1 MSALRAAVRRRFE
14 AWLDQ
19 RNPPRSEITLRQN
32 TIFIFLSTAG
42 GAFSVM
48 LLGLLLLA
56 INYQNNLVFA
66 FCFGLFGVFLVAILH
81 TYINLSGLRLRAG
94 ASEPVFAGDTA
105 HFHLHIES
113 GRRPR
118 YQLQLRFMG
127 QHRQLCELES
137 AGEGAELRLAW
148 PASQR
153 GRLQPGRLQL
163 RSDYPL
169 GILRCWAMPALNWQ
183 CLVYPQPK
191 LLRPLQSAGD
201 DGEGYALDVRADSEE
216 FSGFE
221 RYRVG
226 ESPRRIFWKAYAKGQ
241 GLYSKRY
248 EQSHAKELILDWQS
262 LGDLGVEDR
271 LSTLCA
277 WALECDR
284 RDLSFSLRLP
294 AVTVAAGVGPAH
306 LAAVLRELAL
316 FPGGA
321 CGERG

>member
-1 MSALRAAVRRRFE
+1 MRAALRRRFE

-19 RNPPRSEITLRQN
+19 RNPPRSELTLSQN
-32 TIFIFLSTAG
+32 KIFIFLSAAG
-42 GAFSVM
+42 GAFSIM

-66 FCFGLFGVFLVAILH
+66 LAFSLFGLFLVAILH
-81 TYINLSGLRLRAG
+81 TYINLSGLHLRPG

-105 HFHLHIES
+105 HFHLHIDAGS
-113 GRRPR
+113 RPR
-118 YQLQLRFMG
+118 YQLRLRFAG
-127 QHRQLCELES
+127 QRQQLCELAAPDSCE
-137 AGEGAELRLAW
+137 ELRLPW
-148 PASQR
+148 PASRR

-169 GILRCWAMPALNWQ
+169 GILRCWAMPALDWH
-183 CLVYPQPK
+183 CLVYPEPK
-191 LLRPLQSAGD
+191 MLRPLQSAADG
-201 DGEGYALDVRADSEE
+201 GEGCAVDVRADSDE

-248 EQSHAKELILDWQS
+248 EQSRAKELILDWHS
-262 LGDLGVEDR
+262 LADLGVEDR

-284 RDLSFSLRLP
+284 RDLSFALRLP
-294 AVTVAAGVGPAH
+294 TATVAAGVGPAH
-306 LAAVLRELAL
+306 LAQVLRELAL
-316 FPGGA
+316 YPGG
-321 CGERG
+321 G